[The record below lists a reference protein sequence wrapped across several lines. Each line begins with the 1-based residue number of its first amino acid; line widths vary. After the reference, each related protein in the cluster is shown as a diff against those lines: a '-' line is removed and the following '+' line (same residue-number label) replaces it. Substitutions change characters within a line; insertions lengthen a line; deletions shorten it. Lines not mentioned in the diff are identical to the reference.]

1 MEARMVLTSSYGA
14 EYSVMLVA
22 STSILIFSSMVR
34 PTPMQPTDT
43 ASAAHGLEGVVV
55 ADTEMSE
62 IDGDA
67 GRLVIRGHDVEA
79 LARAA
84 DFEGV
89 CGLLWNGEL
98 PSADAA
104 AAFRAELGAARV
116 RAHEWLAGQG
126 RAWLAM
132 ESMDALRAG
141 AAQLA
146 SGPG

>member
-1 MEARMVLTSSYGA
+1 
-14 EYSVMLVA
+14 
-22 STSILIFSSMVR
+22 MVR
-34 PTPMQPTDT
+34 SKGPTPMQPTDT

-55 ADTEMSE
+55 ADTEMSA

-116 RAHEWLAGQG
+116 RAHPSNFSDFPCWKEPQHLAI
-126 RAWLAM
+126 RKSFNKTIRLAYKSNR
-132 ESMDALRAG
+132 ESVRHTPTRPVAFVRWI
-141 AAQLA
+141 
-146 SGPG
+146 S